1 MENEKDYYKA
11 QASDAMQDLD
21 KGRQLVS
28 YLYPLECMLTYPSLS
43 TAKSELEDLRKALQR
58 ENKYLVTELAD
69 LQSKTPSIPPPP
81 FADSSSM
88 DLEIQSISSTGS
100 DITTLRPGMRQ
111 RRAERVRRSRLVYDL
126 NEVSS
131 FIHKQTTETL
141 ANHFFKQTSQPLY
154 LSEPPS
160 QTVVRKNPSPD
171 KAQVLELMR
180 KSNDRTVANTIT
192 FALYTLVV
200 YAFGIV
206 TSTFLIESGT
216 QTIWNMSGTAGK
228 SKLFEMLLY
237 WLDKL
242 LSE

>member
-1 MENEKDYYKA
+1 MHLFYK
-11 QASDAMQDLD
+11 
-21 KGRQLVS
+21 
-28 YLYPLECMLTYPSLS
+28 P
-43 TAKSELEDLRKALQR
+43 
-58 ENKYLVTELAD
+58 
-69 LQSKTPSIPPPP
+69 
-81 FADSSSM
+81 
-88 DLEIQSISSTGS
+88 
-100 DITTLRPGMRQ
+100 
-111 RRAERVRRSRLVYDL
+111 
-126 NEVSS
+126 
-131 FIHKQTTETL
+131 
-141 ANHFFKQTSQPLY
+141 TSHLLH
-154 LSEPPS
+154 LSEPLSS
-160 QTVVRKNPSPD
+160 QTIVRKNTTPD

-180 KSNDRTVANTIT
+180 KSNDRTVTNTIT